1 MTVLELVNAGRI
13 HPMGDKLIA
22 RMDKVQQVGSL
33 FLPPEAQFEHSTA
46 TVVAIGDRLP
56 DYLVPG
62 ARILPHSASGLS
74 IYDDDTTR
82 LVAYQLSD
90 IQAVFLDGPTDEA
103 VTFVKEHASDDPK

>member
-1 MTVLELVNAGRI
+1 MNALTLLEAGRLR
-13 HPMGDKLIA
+13 PLGDRLIA

-46 TVVAIGDRLP
+46 TVVAIGDQLP

-62 ARILPHSASGLS
+62 VRILPHSASGLS

-103 VTFVKEHASDDPK
+103 VEFVKEHASDDPK